1 MVNRSNAAV
10 AGPIPGVADM
20 DLHLMTRRKVNL
32 LLIGPEGV
40 IQDTL
45 YSLGPELAKPVRTWT
60 APDPLELPHPSQ
72 PGTLILRNVAALSPI
87 DQSRL
92 CNWMEQSA
100 GRIRVVGTT
109 NGPLMAKVDSG
120 AFLDHLYYRLN
131 VGMVDM
137 MADHI

>member
-20 DLHLMTRRKVNL
+20 DLHLMTRRRVNL

-45 YSLGPELAKPVRTWT
+45 YSLGPELAKPIRTWV

-72 PGTLILRNVAALSPI
+72 PGTLILRDIASLSPI
-87 DQSRL
+87 DQTRL
-92 CNWMEQSA
+92 CNWMEHAA

-109 NGPLMAKVDSG
+109 NTPLMAKVDSG

-137 MADHI
+137 MAEAR

>member
-1 MVNRSNAAV
+1 MVSRANAAV
-10 AGPIPGVADM
+10 VGPIPGVADM
-20 DLHLMTRRKVNL
+20 DLHLMTRRQVNL
-32 LLIGPEGV
+32 LLIGSEGV

-45 YSLGPELAKPVRTWT
+45 YSIRPELAKPIRTWH

-72 PGTLILRNVAALSPI
+72 PGTLILREVAALSPI

-92 CNWMEQSA
+92 CNWMEKSA
-100 GRIRVVGTT
+100 GRMRVVGTT
-109 NGPLMAKVDSG
+109 SAPLMAKVDSG

-137 MADHI
+137 MADHG

>member
-10 AGPIPGVADM
+10 VEPIPGGADM
-20 DLHLMTRRKVNL
+20 DLHLMTRRRVNL
-32 LLIGPEGV
+32 LLIGPEEV
-40 IQDTL
+40 IEDTL
-45 YSLGPELAKPVRTWT
+45 YSLGPKLALAIRTWH

-72 PGTLILRNVAALSPI
+72 PGTLILRDVALLSPV

-92 CNWMEQSA
+92 CTWMERSA
-100 GRIRVVGTT
+100 GRMQVVGTT
-109 NGPLMAKVDSG
+109 NSPLMAKVDSG

-137 MADHI
+137 LASK

>member
-1 MVNRSNAAV
+1 MVNGSNAVV

-20 DLHLMTRRKVNL
+20 DLQLMTRRRVNL
-32 LLIGPEGV
+32 LLIGSDGV

-45 YSLGPELAKPVRTWT
+45 YSLRPELVKPIRVWN

-72 PGTLILRNVAALSPI
+72 PGTLILRDVALLSPI

-92 CNWMEQSA
+92 YTWMERSA
-100 GRIRVVGTT
+100 GRMQVVGTT
-109 NGPLMAKVDSG
+109 SAPLMAKVDSG

-137 MADHI
+137 MADHA

>member
-1 MVNRSNAAV
+1 MGNRSNAAV

-20 DLHLMTRRKVNL
+20 DLHLMTRRRVNL

-45 YSLGPELAKPVRTWT
+45 YSLGPELAKPIRTWV

-72 PGTLILRNVAALSPI
+72 PGTLILRDVASLSPI
-87 DQSRL
+87 DQTRL
-92 CNWMEQSA
+92 CNWMEHAA

-109 NGPLMAKVDSG
+109 NTPLMAKVDSG

-137 MADHI
+137 MAEAR

>member
-10 AGPIPGVADM
+10 AGPIPGVAEM
-20 DLHLMTRRKVNL
+20 DLHLMTRRRVNL
-32 LLIGPEGV
+32 LLIGPDGV

-45 YSLGPELAKPVRTWT
+45 YSLGPELAKPIRTWS

-72 PGTLILRNVAALSPI
+72 SGTLILRDVASLPAV

-92 CNWMEQSA
+92 CNWMEKAA

-109 NGPLMAKVDSG
+109 SAPLMAQVDSG

-137 MADHI
+137 MADHS

>member
-20 DLHLMTRRKVNL
+20 DLQLMTRRKVNL

-45 YSLGPELAKPVRTWT
+45 YSLGPELAKPIRTWT

-72 PGTLILRNVAALSPI
+72 PGTLILRDVASLSPI

-92 CNWMEQSA
+92 CNWMEQAA

-109 NGPLMAKVDSG
+109 TAPLMAKVDSG

-131 VGMVDM
+131 VGLVDM
-137 MADHI
+137 MADHT

>member
-1 MVNRSNAAV
+1 
-10 AGPIPGVADM
+10 M
-20 DLHLMTRRKVNL
+20 DLQLMTRRRVNL

-45 YSLGPELAKPVRTWT
+45 YSLGPELAKPIRTWM

-72 PGTLILRNVAALSPI
+72 PGTLILRDVASLSPI
-87 DQSRL
+87 DQTRL
-92 CNWMEQSA
+92 CDWMEHSA

-109 NGPLMAKVDSG
+109 NAPLMAKVDSG

-137 MADHI
+137 MADHM

>member
-1 MVNRSNAAV
+1 MVNTSNAAV

-20 DLHLMTRRKVNL
+20 DLHLMTRRRVNL
-32 LLIGPEGV
+32 LLIGPDGV

-45 YSLGPELAKPVRTWT
+45 HSLRSDLAKPIRTWN

-72 PGTLILRNVAALSPI
+72 PGTLILKDVALLSPI
-87 DQSRL
+87 DQTRL
-92 CNWMEQSA
+92 CSWMEHSA
-100 GRIRVVGTT
+100 GRMRVVGTT
-109 NGPLMAKVDSG
+109 SSPLMAKVDSG

-137 MADHI
+137 TD

>member
-1 MVNRSNAAV
+1 
-10 AGPIPGVADM
+10 M
-20 DLHLMTRRKVNL
+20 DLHLMTRRRVNL

-45 YSLGPELAKPVRTWT
+45 YSLGPELAKPIRMWS

-72 PGTLILRNVAALSPI
+72 PGTLILRDVASLSPI
-87 DQSRL
+87 DQTRL

-109 NGPLMAKVDSG
+109 NAPLMAQVDSG